1 MSETR
6 DMREPREA
14 REPRDAREPQEA
26 REPQPREMREPREMR
41 NETTTEP
48 IRSDKPM
55 RTNPQAP
62 PMAAR
67 QPAQMDIWPDLAEFH
82 RRFDE
87 IQSEFIEDP
96 KSAVKKAEQLMQ
108 EIVERVTRT
117 MQERMRAMHRDVD
130 GKDGDTE
137 MLRQTMRSY
146 KQLIESME
154 GRRAA

>member
-6 DMREPREA
+6 DAREPRES
-14 REPRDAREPQEA
+14 REPQEA
-26 REPQPREMREPREMR
+26 REPREMRD
-41 NETTTEP
+41 ETTIEP
-48 IRSDKPM
+48 IPSDKPM
-55 RTNPQAP
+55 RTNPQATP
-62 PMAAR
+62 PR
-67 QPAQMDIWPDLAEFH
+67 VPAQMDMWPDLAEFH

-96 KSAVKKAEQLMQ
+96 KAAVKKAEQLMQ
-108 EIVERVTRT
+108 EIVERVIRT
-117 MQERMRAMHRDVD
+117 MQERMHAMHRDVD